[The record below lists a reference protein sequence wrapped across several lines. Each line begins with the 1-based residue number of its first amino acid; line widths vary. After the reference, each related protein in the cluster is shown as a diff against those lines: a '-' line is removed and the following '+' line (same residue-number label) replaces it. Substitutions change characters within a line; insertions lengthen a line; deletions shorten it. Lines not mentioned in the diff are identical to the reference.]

1 MSWTIIILLIAFG
14 LLAVVL
20 DFLLIPGGV
29 VAIIGALMEIAGV
42 SGAYA
47 SQGAKAGTITLVITL
62 VVSILVIVLI
72 LNSKT
77 WKKCALDTS
86 IESKVNEFDQQKVF
100 VGSEG
105 KTISRLAPSG
115 KAIFNGDTVEVAS
128 EYGLIDEDREVVVV
142 KVEGNKIFVK
152 LK

>member
-1 MSWTIIILLIAFG
+1 MSWLLIISLIVFG

-20 DFLLIPGGV
+20 DFLFIPGGV

-42 SGAYA
+42 SLAYA
-47 SQGAKAGTITLVITL
+47 GHGSVAGTITLVVTL
-62 VVSILVIVLI
+62 AVSALVIVLI

-86 IESKVNEFDQQKVF
+86 IESKANDFNAQNVH
-100 VGSEG
+100 VGAEG
-105 KTISRLAPSG
+105 MTISRLAPSG
-115 KAIFNGDTVEVAS
+115 KAIFNGETVEVAS
-128 EYGLIDEDREVVVV
+128 EYGLIDENREVMVVN
-142 KVEGNKIFVK
+142 VEGNKIFVK

>member
-1 MSWTIIILLIAFG
+1 MSWLLIISLIFFG

-20 DFLLIPGGV
+20 DFLLIPGGL
-29 VAIIGALMEIAGV
+29 VAIVGALMEIAGV
-42 SGAYA
+42 SLAFANGGLAGAL
-47 SQGAKAGTITLVITL
+47 TLGITL
-62 VVSILVIVLI
+62 VVSIAVIVLI

-86 IESKVNEFDQQKVF
+86 IESKVNDFDERNIH
-100 VGSEG
+100 VGAEG
-105 KTISRLAPSG
+105 TTLSRLAPSG
-115 KAIFNGDTVEVAS
+115 KANFNGETVEVAS
-128 EYGLIDEDREVVVV
+128 EHGLIDENSEVVVI

>member
-1 MSWTIIILLIAFG
+1 MSWTIIILLIVFG

-29 VAIIGALMEIAGV
+29 VAIVGALMEIAGV

-47 SQGAKAGTITLVITL
+47 SQGAIAGTLTLVITL
-62 VVSILVIVLI
+62 AVSIIVIVLI

-128 EYGLIDEDREVVVV
+128 EHGLVDEDCEVVVV

>member
-1 MSWTIIILLIAFG
+1 MSWILIISLIFFG
-14 LLAVVL
+14 LLLVVL

-42 SGAYA
+42 SLAY
-47 SQGAKAGTITLVITL
+47 GGYGTKAGTLTLVITL
-62 VVSILVIVLI
+62 VVSAIVIVLI

-86 IESKVNEFDQQKVF
+86 IESKANDFNEQKVH
-100 VGSEG
+100 VGAEG
-105 KTISRLAPSG
+105 MTISRLAPSG
-115 KAIFNGDTVEVAS
+115 KAVFNGETVEVAS
-128 EYGLIDEDREVVVV
+128 EHGLIDENREVMVV

>member
-1 MSWTIIILLIAFG
+1 MSWILIISLIFFG
-14 LLAVVL
+14 LLLVVL

-29 VAIIGALMEIAGV
+29 VAIIGVLMEIAGV
-42 SGAYA
+42 SLAY
-47 SQGAKAGTITLVITL
+47 GGYGTKAGTLTLVITL
-62 VVSILVIVLI
+62 VVSAIVIVLI

-86 IESKVNEFDQQKVF
+86 IESKANDFNEQKVH
-100 VGSEG
+100 VGAEG
-105 KTISRLAPSG
+105 MTISRLAPSG
-115 KAIFNGDTVEVAS
+115 KAVFNGETVEVAS
-128 EYGLIDEDREVVVV
+128 EHGLIDENREVVVV

>member
-1 MSWTIIILLIAFG
+1 MSWLLIISLIVFG
-14 LLAVVL
+14 LLSVVL
-20 DFLLIPGGV
+20 DFLFIPGGV

-42 SGAYA
+42 SLAYA
-47 SQGAKAGTITLVITL
+47 GHGSVAGTITLVVTL
-62 VVSILVIVLI
+62 AVSALVIVLI

-86 IESKVNEFDQQKVF
+86 IESKANDFNAQNVH
-100 VGSEG
+100 VGAEG
-105 KTISRLAPSG
+105 MTISRLAPSG
-115 KAIFNGDTVEVAS
+115 KAIFNGETVEVAS
-128 EYGLIDEDREVVVV
+128 EHGLIDENREVMVV

>member
-1 MSWTIIILLIAFG
+1 MSWTIIILLIVFG

-29 VAIIGALMEIAGV
+29 VAIVGALMEIAGV

-47 SQGAKAGTITLVITL
+47 SQGAIAGTLTLVITL
-62 VVSILVIVLI
+62 AVSIIVIVLI

-128 EYGLIDEDREVVVV
+128 EHGLIDENRDVVVV

>member
-1 MSWTIIILLIAFG
+1 MSWLLIISLIVFG
-14 LLAVVL
+14 LLSVVL
-20 DFLLIPGGV
+20 DFLFIPGGV

-42 SGAYA
+42 SLAYA
-47 SQGAKAGTITLVITL
+47 GHGSVAGTITLVITL
-62 VVSILVIVLI
+62 AVSALVIVLI

-86 IESKVNEFDQQKVF
+86 IESKANDFNAQNVH
-100 VGSEG
+100 VGAEG
-105 KTISRLAPSG
+105 MTISRLAPSG
-115 KAIFNGDTVEVAS
+115 KAIFNGETVEVSS
-128 EYGLIDEDREVVVV
+128 EHGLIDENREVVVV

>member
-1 MSWTIIILLIAFG
+1 MSWLLIISLIVFG

-20 DFLLIPGGV
+20 DFLFIPGGV

-42 SGAYA
+42 SLAYA
-47 SQGAKAGTITLVITL
+47 GHGSVAGTITLVITL
-62 VVSILVIVLI
+62 AVSALVIVLS

-86 IESKVNEFDQQKVF
+86 IESKANDFNAQNVH
-100 VGSEG
+100 VGAEG
-105 KTISRLAPSG
+105 MTISRLAPSG
-115 KAIFNGDTVEVAS
+115 KAIFNGETVEVAS
-128 EYGLIDEDREVVVV
+128 EHGLIDENREVVVV